1 MESQSNERVEGP
13 LVYPIT
19 DEEVEAAVNKL
30 KANKSPGIDNILN
43 EVIKIGKDAI
53 KGHLVNLFNRILDTG
68 KYPTL
73 WSFGLIV
80 PIHKKDD
87 RSKVENYRG
96 ITLLCALG
104 KLFTSIL
111 NNRLYDYM
119 VQKGILK
126 AEQGGF
132 RKMHGTVDSI
142 FTLKMLIDKYVKSK
156 PHKRQNALFSCFV
169 DFRKAFDCIP
179 RQKLFDKLR
188 KEGVQG
194 RFLDVLISMYSN
206 DKSAVKIDNKLTE
219 ALTCFAGVK
228 QGYMMSPTLF
238 NFYLSD
244 LPKFLNTT
252 SSTDIMLGDRSINC
266 LLYAHDLVIFSRSAK
281 NLQIILN
288 KLESFCENA
297 DLSVNLDKTKIMIND
312 EVI

>member
-1 MESQSNERVEGP
+1 MESHSNERVEGP
-13 LVYPIT
+13 LDYPTT
-19 DEEVEAAVNKL
+19 DEEFEAAVNKL

-53 KGHLVNLFNRILDTG
+53 KGHLVSLFNRILDTG

-80 PIHKKDD
+80 SIHKKDD

-111 NNRLYDYM
+111 NNRLYDYI

-156 PHKRQNALFSCFV
+156 PQTRQNLLFSCFV

-194 RFLDVLISMYSN
+194 RFLSMYSN
-206 DKSAVKIDNKLTE
+206 AKPAVKIDNKLTE

-228 QGYMMSPTLF
+228 QGCMMSPTLF
-238 NFYLSD
+238 NFYETLMIYIYIYIYRKCTVY
-244 LPKFLNTT
+244 LRPQIAKANR
-252 SSTDIMLGDRSINC
+252 GGRS
-266 LLYAHDLVIFSRSAK
+266 YTQSVVKPVIIK
-281 NLQIILN
+281 LQQH
-288 KLESFCENA
+288 
-297 DLSVNLDKTKIMIND
+297 
-312 EVI
+312 